1 LSHSGSDSVDLH
13 EGGAWDE
20 TAETAETAEAAEA
33 AEVAAAPPASDPVRI
48 AQLKTDGA
56 AIIARRAEM
65 AEAAS
70 TLAESRVTPG
80 AVAPPVSVSDAARIA
95 QLKADGAA
103 VIARRAEMAEASSMA
118 A

>member
-1 LSHSGSDSVDLH
+1 
-13 EGGAWDE
+13 
-20 TAETAETAEAAEA
+20 
-33 AEVAAAPPASDPVRI
+33 VRI